1 MTLKL
6 AAFTRYGALG
16 ASSRV
21 RLLQYLP
28 ALQASGISVEVMALL
43 DDDYL
48 RRKYADAVPWPRVAR
63 AYAARALEAGAAARE
78 ADVVWIEK
86 ELWPWVPAR
95 LERAAWRG
103 KPVLLDYD
111 DAIFH
116 NYDRHPRAAVRKLCG
131 GKIDALMHDAS
142 MVVAGNDYLAERAR
156 RAGAARVEILPTV
169 VDLKRYA
176 LPERRVADAE
186 APVVI
191 GWIGSPATV
200 QYLQVLAK
208 PLARVAA
215 RHAIELRVIGAP
227 AALPGVAVTQ
237 VPWSEAGE
245 VQAVTVCDIGIMPLP
260 DSPWER
266 GKCGYKLIQYMA
278 CGLPVVASPV
288 GVNARIVAPGV
299 NGFLATEPS
308 QWEDALARLAGDAA
322 LRRRLGRAGR
332 ASVEAHYS
340 LQVAAP
346 RLVRWLHEL
355 AAQKPRKKQ

>member
-1 MTLKL
+1 VL
-6 AAFTRYGALG
+6 
-16 ASSRV
+16 
-21 RLLQYLP
+21 
-28 ALQASGISVEVMALL
+28 
-43 DDDYL
+43 
-48 RRKYADAVPWPRVAR
+48 
-63 AYAARALEAGAAARE
+63 
-78 ADVVWIEK
+78 WIEK
-86 ELWPWVPAR
+86 ELWPWAPAW

-116 NYDRHPRAAVRKLCG
+116 NYDLHRSAAVRRLYG
-131 GKIDALMHDAS
+131 GKIDALMQHAS

-156 RAGAARVEILPTV
+156 RAGAASVEVLPTV
-169 VDLKRYA
+169 VDLERYA
-176 LPERRVADAE
+176 PPVRPGVDA
-186 APVVI
+186 AKPVVI

-200 QYLQVLAK
+200 GYLQALAE

-215 RHAIELRVIGAP
+215 GRAIELHVIGAS
-227 AALPGVAVTQ
+227 AALPGVAVVQ

-245 VQAVTVCDIGIMPLP
+245 VQAIGGCDIGIMPLL

-288 GVNARIVAPGV
+288 GANMHIVEPGV
-299 NGFLATEPS
+299 SGFLADGPA
-308 QWEDALARLAGDAA
+308 QWEAALVQLADDVA

-332 ASVEAHYS
+332 AAVEAHYS

-346 RLVRWLHEL
+346 RLIGWLHEL
-355 AAQKPRKKQ
+355 APQSTRGGA